1 MNDKERNTDV
11 SRLRNTEAVKDSAE
25 TSSQPAG
32 CAAVEKATVLLVHG
46 MQQSELPISKLSGAL
61 ARMAQIL
68 NDNGAPLFG
77 EVVTHRATD
86 LKVVRDAFASDIAI
100 CIESVQFHDRLMQ
113 QLKQARDILT
123 GLATDRLPPGFP
135 AEPANEGSVELF

>member
-1 MNDKERNTDV
+1 MKRNTDV
-11 SRLRNTEAVKDSAE
+11 SRLRNTEAAKDSAR
-25 TSSQPAG
+25 TSAQPSG
-32 CAAVEKATVLLVHG
+32 CAAAVEKATVLLVHG
-46 MQQSELPISKLSGAL
+46 MQESELPISKLSGAL

-77 EVVTHRATD
+77 EVLRHRATD
-86 LKVVRDAFASDIAI
+86 SRIVRDAFASDIAI

-123 GLATDRLPPGFP
+123 GLTTDRLPARFP
-135 AEPANEGSVELF
+135 AEPANEGSIELF